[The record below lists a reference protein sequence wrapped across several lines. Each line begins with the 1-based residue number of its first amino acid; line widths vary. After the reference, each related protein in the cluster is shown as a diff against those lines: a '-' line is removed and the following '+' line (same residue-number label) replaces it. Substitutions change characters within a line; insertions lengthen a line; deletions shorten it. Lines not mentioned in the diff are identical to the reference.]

1 MPEILREPVRGPSA
15 WTCAEIEADGG
26 WTHRFSDREL
36 AEIAAALD
44 AVRSRG
50 LQVGRFGR
58 DEFSLPT
65 LSATIAAMV
74 QEVEVVLPVFSRET
88 LAQFRP

>member
-15 WTCAEIEADGG
+15 WTCAQIEADGG

-65 LSATIAAMV
+65 LSASPYML
-74 QEVEVVLPVFSRET
+74 VLPVFSRET